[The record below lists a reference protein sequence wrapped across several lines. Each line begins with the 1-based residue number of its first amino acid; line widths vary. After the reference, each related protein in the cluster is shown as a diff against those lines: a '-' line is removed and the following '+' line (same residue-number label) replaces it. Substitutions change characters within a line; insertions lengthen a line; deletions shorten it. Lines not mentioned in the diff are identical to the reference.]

1 MTRLETAPTEFVE
14 TAGITF
20 AYRRLGTPNGTQLV
34 LLQHFTG
41 HMDSWDPAAVN
52 GLAKDRRVVVF
63 DNAGVGQSSGA
74 TPDNVAQMA
83 EDAVRFMSALGL
95 TKADL
100 LGFSLGGCVAQQM
113 AFKYPDRVRKL
124 VLVGTAPQGGEEH
137 LMEVLN
143 EARSHKEAPDIRLPL
158 FFTPSEK
165 SQAAGRA
172 FLKRASARTAGRDQ
186 ESGDSVTGP
195 QAKALIE
202 WCARKDP
209 KNSILTA
216 IEHAVLVACGSDDTM
231 LPDTNAYFMFK
242 HLKNAH
248 LILYPDSGHGALF
261 QYPEL
266 FVNHV
271 SLFLADRT

>member
-1 MTRLETAPTEFVE
+1 
-14 TAGITF
+14 
-20 AYRRLGTPNGTQLV
+20 
-34 LLQHFTG
+34 
-41 HMDSWDPAAVN
+41 
-52 GLAKDRRVVVF
+52 
-63 DNAGVGQSSGA
+63 
-74 TPDNVAQMA
+74 
-83 EDAVRFMSALGL
+83 
-95 TKADL
+95 
-100 LGFSLGGCVAQQM
+100 
-113 AFKYPDRVRKL
+113 
-124 VLVGTAPQGGEEH
+124 
-137 LMEVLN
+137 
-143 EARSHKEAPDIRLPL
+143 
-158 FFTPSEK
+158 
-165 SQAAGRA
+165 
-172 FLKRASARTAGRDQ
+172 
-186 ESGDSVTGP
+186 VTGP